1 MTHYCIYT
9 RDIVPTVMR
18 ELGQLTHTDFE
29 MHFNRTRFWL
39 NPHDRTH
46 MRFYIRWSHVLHDI
60 SHENN
65 HQLGT

>member
-1 MTHYCIYT
+1 
-9 RDIVPTVMR
+9 MR